1 MGLKGGVSMVIREN
15 YLKQLDHWRD
25 RQLIKVVTG
34 VRRCGKSTL
43 LEQYRAL
50 LLERGVA
57 PERIVSLNLE
67 ALENE
72 SLLDY
77 HALYSYLCE
86 RLHPTLKTYI
96 FLDEIQLVREF
107 QKAVDSL
114 YIKPNV
120 DLYITGSNAYLLSG
134 ELATL
139 LSGRYIEINL
149 LPLSF
154 AECCSMKGD
163 PDDAALASYLRTGGM
178 PYLIQADLSSDE
190 AETYLEGIYNTIVV
204 KDIELRQSRQ
214 DKDPDRRRVTD
225 LTLLKNIARFLANSI
240 GSPVSVKSISDY
252 LTSAGR
258 KTSPNTVDDYLDA
271 LVDPYVFYPVERFD
285 VTGKK
290 LLKQNRKFYIVDL
303 GLRRHLVSRRNYDLG
318 FSLENTVYFELLR
331 RGYSVNVGKL
341 GDAEI
346 DFVARKN
353 ERFAYFQVTASM
365 TDPATFER
373 ELAPLRAVK
382 DNYPKTVL
390 TLDRLTPGDVD
401 GIEIVNATD
410 WLAQ

>member
-1 MGLKGGVSMVIREN
+1 MVKRER
-15 YLKQLDHWRD
+15 YLKQLEQWRD

-50 LLERGVA
+50 LLEGGVA
-57 PERIVSLNLE
+57 SEQIVSLNLE

-72 SLLDY
+72 SLLEY

-86 RLHPTLKTYI
+86 RLHPTKQTYI
-96 FLDEIQLVREF
+96 FLDEIQLVPEF

-120 DLYITGSNAYLLSG
+120 DLYITGSNAFLLSG

-139 LSGRYIEINL
+139 LSGRFIEINM

-154 AECCSMKGD
+154 SEYCTLKGGSG
-163 PDDAALASYLRTGGM
+163 DAALASYLRTGGM
-178 PYLIQADLSSDE
+178 PYILQMDLSEDE
-190 AETYLEGIYNTIVV
+190 AEMYLESIYNTIIV

-214 DKDPDRRRVTD
+214 EPDRDRRRVTD

-240 GSPVSVKSISDY
+240 GNPVSVKSISDY
-252 LTSAGR
+252 LISSGR
-258 KTSPNTVDDYLDA
+258 KISPNTVDDYLSA
-271 LVDPYVFYPVERFD
+271 LIDPYVFYPVERFD

-290 LLKQNRKFYIVDL
+290 LLRQNRKFYIVDL
-303 GLRRHLVSRRNYDLG
+303 GLRRRLVARKDYDLG

-331 RGYSVNVGKL
+331 RGYSVNVGRI

-353 ERFAYFQVTASM
+353 ERLAYFQVTASM

-373 ELAPLRAVK
+373 EIAPLRAVK

-390 TLDRLTPGDVD
+390 TLDRFTPGDVD
-401 GIEIVNATD
+401 GIEIINVAD
-410 WLAQ
+410 WLAE